1 MRFLSVLA
9 PRIEQLLAL
18 VIDPSYF
25 LQTSYIQERR
35 EDISRALTRAPL
47 FHLQQVKAKFLQ

>member
-18 VIDPSYF
+18 VLDPVSLVPSSF
-25 LQTSYIQERR
+25 VEQKKQEMRTW
-35 EDISRALTRAPL
+35 SARAPL
-47 FHLQQVKAKFLQ
+47 ISLHQVKAKFLQ

>member
-18 VIDPSYF
+18 VLDPVSLVPSSF
-25 LQTSYIQERR
+25 LEQKKQQM
-35 EDISRALTRAPL
+35 RAWYTCAPSIPL
-47 FHLQQVKAKFLQ
+47 HQVKAKFLQ